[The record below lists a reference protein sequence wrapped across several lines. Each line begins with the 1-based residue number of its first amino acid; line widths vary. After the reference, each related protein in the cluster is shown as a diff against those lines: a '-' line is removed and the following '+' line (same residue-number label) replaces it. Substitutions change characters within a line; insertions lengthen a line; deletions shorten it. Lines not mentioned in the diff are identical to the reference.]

1 MREEG
6 VRGVARAASLRTH
19 MSQGYGSRAATIR
32 KALSVIAK
40 KAQTLE
46 LRGEHLKRTFG
57 TGTERR

>member
-19 MSQGYGSRAATIR
+19 VTRLGVAATIR